1 MKTTPSF
8 LEKHFTDEEITKL
21 QKKDAL
27 HTDQFKEL
35 ILVRLTQDHKDYPRG
50 TVFYEGGFIPG
61 YPRIM
66 RVLHLKNGIKRYF
79 KDRFYVEEKMDGY
92 NVRIVTI
99 KGNPLAFTRGG
110 FLCPFTTNRI
120 PDLIDLNFFHRYPG
134 YIINGEVVGPGS
146 PYNTEIIPYI
156 NEDVIF
162 FSFDL
167 FDKSSKKISIEE
179 RYTILEQFKISQIR
193 RWGPFS
199 VSDMD
204 KVREVV
210 LELDKDGREGIVMK
224 PISDGKQIKYVTL
237 SSCLRDLQA
246 SSDLITELP
255 AGFYIQRILRAIFF
269 CHEFGVALD
278 DQYLLESAK
287 ALYLSPQRFL
297 KEIADGGNLR
307 ESFQIKVRS
316 KNTIY
321 DLMEHLKRSGV
332 STKLLSIEKV
342 DDFYR
347 TKFHRIYTEGTRE
360 IRHRLAGHGF
370 LD

>member
-1 MKTTPSF
+1 METASSF
-8 LEKHFTDEEITKL
+8 LGKYLTKEEITKL

-35 ILVRLTQDHKDYPRG
+35 ILIRLTQDYKNYPRG
-50 TVFYEGGFIPG
+50 TIFYEGGLIPG
-61 YPRIM
+61 YQRIM
-66 RVLHLKNGIKRYF
+66 RVLHLENGIKRYF
-79 KDRFYVEEKMDGY
+79 KEKFYIEEKVDGY

-99 KGNPLAFTRGG
+99 NGHSIAFTRGG
-110 FLCPFTTNRI
+110 FVCPFTTNRI
-120 PDLIDLNFFHRYPG
+120 PDLIDLTFFHKYPG

-156 NEDVIF
+156 NEDVLF
-162 FSFDL
+162 FSFDI
-167 FDKSSKKISIEE
+167 FDTRSRKISIEE
-179 RYTILEQFKISQIR
+179 RYSILEQFKIPQVR

-199 VSDMD
+199 VSDVD
-204 KVREVV
+204 KAREVV
-210 LELDKDGREGIVMK
+210 LGLDKDGREGIVIK
-224 PISDGKQIKYVTL
+224 PVSSGKQIKFVTL

-246 SSDLITELP
+246 SSNLITELP

-278 DQYLLESAK
+278 EHFLLESAK
-287 ALYLSPQRFL
+287 ALCLSPQKVL
-297 KEIADGGNLR
+297 KEVADGGNVR
-307 ESFQIKVRS
+307 ESFEINVIS

-321 DLMEHLKRSGV
+321 ELMEHLKRSGV

-342 DDFYR
+342 DHFYK

-360 IRHRLAGHGF
+360 IRHRLMGHGF
-370 LD
+370 FD